1 MTVAFVIA
9 DQNYAGI
16 VILVG
21 KTSVSRAGQ
30 PLDSTAPAVA
40 SASLTLC
47 DAAPHSFDLPDVQ
60 DSSGPVLTLLD
71 DERVPLVY

>member
-1 MTVAFVIA
+1 MTVAFAIA

-16 VILVG
+16 VSLGG
-21 KTSVSRAGQ
+21 KTSVLQAGQ
-30 PLDSTAPAVA
+30 PLGLAAPVVA

-47 DAAPHSFDLPDVQ
+47 DAAPHSFDLPDAQ

-71 DERVPLVY
+71 DERVPPVY